1 MIIIGFI
8 MAPGSRKR
16 DYFRNYYGGD
26 VMSTADVENNPL
38 ASANVGKLM
47 MTYAI
52 PSVVAL
58 VVNSLYNIVD
68 QIFIGW
74 GVGTLGNSATNV
86 VFPLNMVVMALALL
100 LGDGGAAYLSL
111 ELGKNDQK
119 KAEKAANNT
128 FSWLII
134 VGIGFTVICY
144 LFFSPLMSLFGATHD
159 NLSYVY
165 EYGQI
170 VLLGF
175 PFVIVGSGMCS
186 LIRADGAPQI
196 TMIGMIVGCVAN
208 VILDALFVLGFGWGM
223 EGAALATVI
232 GQILNFAIAMWY
244 VPRFKTVKISL
255 RKMKPDLKL
264 LKKTAGYG
272 VSSFVAQIAV
282 AIIMTV
288 INYYLV
294 HCGMNSKYGAD
305 IPLAAF
311 GIVMKFNTILV
322 SIVTGI
328 GTGAQPIVGYN
339 YGSGD
344 YKRVRETF
352 SLAIKVATLFAIVFF
367 AIFHLFPRQLTAMF
381 GSQGELYA
389 EFSIKSFE
397 IFTLLCFFNGFQTV
411 AAIFFQSIGKPI
423 KSGAISLSRQIVFLI
438 PATMILCSFM
448 GLDGVLWAGPVADG
462 LAFVLAL
469 VLTLRELHS
478 SPMSYEACAK
488 LISDVATNY

>member
-1 MIIIGFI
+1 MTKTED
-8 MAPGSRKR
+8 A
-16 DYFRNYYGGD
+16 
-26 VMSTADVENNPL
+26 NNPL
-38 ASANVGKLM
+38 ASASVGKLM
-47 MTYAI
+47 MKYAI

-100 LGDGGAAYLSL
+100 LGDGGASYLSL
-111 ELGKNDQK
+111 ELGRNNQK

-128 FSWLII
+128 LSWLVI
-134 VGIGFTVICY
+134 VGVLFTVICY
-144 LFFSPLMSLFGATHD
+144 IFFGPLVSIFGTTPD
-159 NLSYVY
+159 NLPYVY
-165 EYGQI
+165 EYGKI
-170 VLLGF
+170 VILGF
-175 PFVIVGSGMCS
+175 PFVVIGCGLCS
-186 LIRADGAPQI
+186 VIRADGTPKL

-208 VILDALFVLGFGWGM
+208 VILDALFVLGLGLGM
-223 EGAALATVI
+223 AGAAIATII
-232 GQILNFAIAMWY
+232 GQILNFAITIWY
-244 VPRFKTVKISL
+244 IPKFKTVKMSL
-255 RKMKPDLKL
+255 KEMKPDLKL

-288 INYYLV
+288 INFYLV

-322 SIVTGI
+322 SVVTGI

-344 YKRVRETF
+344 YRRVRKTF
-352 SLAIKVATLFAIVFF
+352 SLAVNVSTAFAILFFIVFH
-367 AIFHLFPRQLTAMF
+367 IFPKQLTAMF

-411 AAIFFQSIGKPI
+411 AAIFFQSIGKPL
-423 KSGAISLSRQIVFLI
+423 KSGAISLSRQIIFLI

-469 VLTLRELHS
+469 VLTLRELNGS
-478 SPMSYEACAK
+478 LK
-488 LISDVATNY
+488 VK